1 MKSDKPIQPVFT
13 FKFQFK
19 YSLVMV
25 FGSILT
31 SLSFFYFLDQSLG
44 DGYFESLLTL
54 TQFEARLPEHLLWSF
69 AIQLVLILLMT
80 FAIHLFVSHK
90 IAGPVY
96 RYELSLTSILKD
108 DLRFDVRTRQGDQLK
123 SMVHA
128 LNDFLEA
135 MRLMYGGI
143 ADLRATLDEE
153 LAKDNPDPEVIR
165 DRIGQVKAA
174 MGEQHPAFREGA
186 A

>member
-13 FKFQFK
+13 LKFQFK
-19 YSLVMV
+19 YSLVMIL
-25 FGSILT
+25 GSVLT
-31 SLSFFYFLDQSLG
+31 SLCFFYLLDQSLG

-54 TQFEARLPEHLLWSF
+54 SQFEARLPEHLLWSF
-69 AIQLVLILLMT
+69 AIQLFLILMMT
-80 FAIHLFVSHK
+80 IAIHLFVSHK

-135 MRLMYGGI
+135 MRLLYGGI
-143 ADLRATLDEE
+143 AGLRETIDRE
-153 LAKDNPDPEVIR
+153 LASDQPDPEVIR
-165 DRIGQVKAA
+165 SHIAQVRAA
-174 MGEQHPAFREGA
+174 MGEHHPTFREEQK
-186 A
+186 